1 MLIKF
6 SFKNFKSFRDENC
19 LDMQA
24 TVLKEHEYN
33 VANINGER
41 YLKVAA
47 IYGANASGKTNVLDA
62 FDFMK
67 REVLINNYTKIFEK
81 DDSLSFMI
89 NDKPIELEVEILAK
103 NNNIYKYGFEII
115 RDVIKS
121 EWFYKRIANKYIKIF
136 ERTDSI
142 IDFPSCKNNF
152 DNIDEKVLFLSV
164 YSKLYNNEDFSNVYN
179 WFVNACYLNLGS
191 RSETT
196 GRISDKFINDEKYR
210 EEMTEFLKV
219 FDNTIDSIKIIP
231 KEDGNGA
238 IISLVHIGPNGKKAS
253 LPFILESNGT
263 IKMFFL
269 FDFLMQGLKEG
280 KVLFIDELDAK
291 LHPLLTRYII
301 NLFHNKEKNI
311 GNGQLIYSTHDT
323 INLNKETFRR
333 DEIWFAEKNSE
344 GVSELYSLSD
354 YVVTDKN
361 GNEKKVRNDAT
372 YSKDYLTGRYGAIP
386 ILKEFDCL
394 CEVEK

>member
-19 LDMQA
+19 LDMRA

-33 VANINGER
+33 VANINNER

-67 REVLINNYTKIFEK
+67 KVVLISDDTKNFDEENI
-81 DDSLSFMI
+81 LSFMI

-103 NNNIYKYGFEII
+103 NNIIYKYGFGII
-115 RDVIKS
+115 DNIIKS
-121 EWFYKRIANKYIKIF
+121 EWLYKQIENKYIKIF
-136 ERTDSI
+136 ERTDSV
-142 IDFPSCKNNF
+142 IDFPSSGNTF

-164 YSKLYNNEDFSNVYN
+164 YNKLYSNDDFDNVYN
-179 WFVNACYLNLGS
+179 WFTNAGYLKLGLQDERYNGISSKIS
-191 RSETT
+191 R
-196 GRISDKFINDEKYR
+196 DENYR
-210 EEMTEFLKV
+210 KELAEFLSI
-219 FDNTIDSIKIIP
+219 FDSTIDSIKITPLDSEKRI
-231 KEDGNGA
+231 K
-238 IISLVHIGPNGKKAS
+238 ISLVHNGPNGKKTP
-253 LPFILESNGT
+253 LPISLESNGT
-263 IKMFFL
+263 IKMFYL
-269 FDFLMQGLKEG
+269 FDFLMEGLREG

-333 DEIWFAEKNSE
+333 DEIWFAQKNGE

-361 GNEKKVRNDAT
+361 GNEKKVRNDAS
-372 YSKDYLTGRYGAIP
+372 YSKDYLTGRYGAVP

-394 CEVEK
+394 

>member
-1 MLIKF
+1 MLIRF

-19 LDMQA
+19 LDMRA

-33 VANINGER
+33 VANINNER

-67 REVLINNYTKIFEK
+67 KVVLISDDTKNFDEENI
-81 DDSLSFMI
+81 LSFMI

-103 NNNIYKYGFEII
+103 NNIIYKYGFGII
-115 RDVIKS
+115 DNIIKS
-121 EWFYKRIANKYIKIF
+121 EWLYKQIENKYIKIF
-136 ERTDSI
+136 ERTDSV
-142 IDFPSCKNNF
+142 IDFPSSDNTF

-164 YSKLYNNEDFSNVYN
+164 YNKLYSNDDFSSVYN
-179 WFVNACYLNLGS
+179 WFVNACYLNLGLKTES
-191 RSETT
+191 TRNFPYKLVS
-196 GRISDKFINDEKYR
+196 NEKYR
-210 EEMTEFLKV
+210 EEMVKFLRI
-219 FDNTIDSIKIIP
+219 FDNTIDSIKITT
-231 KEDGNGA
+231 KEDGQGA
-238 IISLVHIGPNGKKAS
+238 IISLVHNGPNGKKTP
-253 LPFILESNGT
+253 LPISLESNGT
-263 IKMFFL
+263 IKMVYL
-269 FDFLMQGLKEG
+269 FDFLMEGLREG

-333 DEIWFAEKNSE
+333 DEIWFAQKNGE

-361 GNEKKVRNDAT
+361 GNEKKVRNDAS
-372 YSKDYLTGRYGAIP
+372 YSKDYLTGRYGAVP
-386 ILKEFDCL
+386 ILDD
-394 CEVEK
+394 

>member
-1 MLIKF
+1 MLIRF

-19 LDMQA
+19 LDMRA

-33 VANINGER
+33 VANINNER

-62 FDFMK
+62 FDFM
-67 REVLINNYTKIFEK
+67 TKIILIS
-81 DDSLSFMI
+81 DDTKNFDRKNILSFMI

-103 NNNIYKYGFEII
+103 NNNVYKYGFEII
-115 RDVIKS
+115 DDVIKS
-121 EWFYKRIANKYIKIF
+121 EWFYKRIENKYIKIF
-136 ERTDSI
+136 ERADSV
-142 IDFPSCKNNF
+142 IDFPTSENTF

-164 YSKLYNNEDFSNVYN
+164 YNKLYSNDDFSNVYN
-179 WFVNACYLNLGS
+179 WFTNARYLNLGLKNESSNGISGKIS
-191 RSETT
+191 R
-196 GRISDKFINDEKYR
+196 DENYR
-210 EEMTEFLKV
+210 KELAEFLKI
-219 FDNTIDSIKIIP
+219 FDGTVDSIKITP
-231 KEDGNGA
+231 KNDEPTA
-238 IISLVHIGPNGKKAS
+238 IEISLVHVGPNGKKKA
-253 LPFILESNGT
+253 LPIWLESNGT
-263 IKMFFL
+263 MKMFYL
-269 FDFLMQGLKEG
+269 FDSLMEGLREG

-311 GNGQLIYSTHDT
+311 SNGQLIYSTHDT

-394 CEVEK
+394 

>member
-1 MLIKF
+1 MLIRF

-19 LDMQA
+19 LDMRA

-33 VANINGER
+33 VANINNER

-67 REVLINNYTKIFEK
+67 KVVLISDDTKNFDEENI
-81 DDSLSFMI
+81 LSFMI

-103 NNNIYKYGFEII
+103 NNIIYKYGFGII
-115 RDVIKS
+115 DNIIKS
-121 EWFYKRIANKYIKIF
+121 EWLYKQIENKYIKIF
-136 ERTDSI
+136 ERTDSV
-142 IDFPSCKNNF
+142 IDFPSSDNTF

-164 YSKLYNNEDFSNVYN
+164 YNKLYSNDDFSSVYN
-179 WFVNACYLNLGS
+179 WFVNACYLNLGLKTES
-191 RSETT
+191 TRNFPYKLVS
-196 GRISDKFINDEKYR
+196 NEKYR
-210 EEMTEFLKV
+210 EEMVKFLRI
-219 FDNTIDSIKIIP
+219 FDNTIDSIKITT
-231 KEDGNGA
+231 KEDGQGA
-238 IISLVHIGPNGKKAS
+238 IISLVHNGPNGKKTP
-253 LPFILESNGT
+253 LPISLESNGT
-263 IKMFFL
+263 IKMFYL
-269 FDFLMQGLKEG
+269 FDFLMEGLREG

-333 DEIWFAEKNSE
+333 DEIWFAQKNGE

-361 GNEKKVRNDAT
+361 GNEKKVRNDAS
-372 YSKDYLTGRYGAIP
+372 YSKDYLTGRYGAVP
-386 ILKEFDCL
+386 ILDD
-394 CEVEK
+394 

>member
-1 MLIKF
+1 MLIRF

-19 LDMQA
+19 LDMRA

-33 VANINGER
+33 VANINNER

-67 REVLINNYTKIFEK
+67 KVILISDDTKNFDQENI
-81 DDSLSFMI
+81 LSFMI

-103 NNNIYKYGFEII
+103 NNNIYKYGFAII
-115 RDVIKS
+115 DDAIKS
-121 EWFYKRIANKYIKIF
+121 EWLYKRMENKYIKIF
-136 ERTDSI
+136 ERTDSV
-142 IDFPSCKNNF
+142 IDFPSSENTF

-164 YSKLYNNEDFSNVYN
+164 YNKLYSNDDFDNVYN
-179 WFVNACYLNLGS
+179 WFTNAGYLKLGLQDESNNGISGKIS
-191 RSETT
+191 R
-196 GRISDKFINDEKYR
+196 DENYR
-210 EEMTEFLKV
+210 KELAEFLRI
-219 FDNTIDSIKIIP
+219 FDSTVDSIKITP
-231 KEDGNGA
+231 VNNDAHA
-238 IISLVHIGPNGKKAS
+238 IEISLVHIGPNGKKKA
-253 LPFILESNGT
+253 LPTWLESNGT
-263 IKMFFL
+263 MKMFYL
-269 FDFLMQGLKEG
+269 FDFLMEGLREG

-311 GNGQLIYSTHDT
+311 GSGQLIYSTHDT

-333 DEIWFAEKNSE
+333 DEIWFAEKNGE
-344 GVSELYSLSD
+344 GVSILYSLSD

-361 GNEKKVRNDAT
+361 GNEKKVRNDAS

-394 CEVEK
+394 

>member
-1 MLIKF
+1 MLIRF

-19 LDMQA
+19 LDMRA

-33 VANINGER
+33 VANINNER

-62 FDFMK
+62 FDFMR
-67 REVLINNYTKIFEK
+67 REVLINDYTKIFEK
-81 DDSLSFMI
+81 DDSLSFMV

-103 NNNIYKYGFEII
+103 NNGIYKYGFEIVH
-115 RDVIKS
+115 DVIKS
-121 EWFYKRIANKYIKIF
+121 EWLYKCIENKYVKIF
-136 ERTDSI
+136 ERTDSV
-142 IDFPSCKNNF
+142 IDFPSSENTF

-164 YSKLYNNEDFSNVYN
+164 YSKLYSNDDFSNVYN
-179 WFVNACYLNLGS
+179 WFVNACYLNLGLKMKS
-191 RSETT
+191 TPDFAKKLIE
-196 GRISDKFINDEKYR
+196 DEKYR
-210 EEMTEFLKV
+210 EETAKFLKI
-219 FDNTIDSIKIIP
+219 FDSTIDSIKITP
-231 KEDGNGA
+231 REGGQGQV
-238 IISLVHIGPNGKKAS
+238 ISLVHVGPNGKKTS
-253 LPFILESNGT
+253 LPFALESNGT

-269 FDFLMQGLKEG
+269 FDFLMEGLKKG
-280 KVLFIDELDAK
+280 KVLFIEELDAK

-394 CEVEK
+394 